1 MTAGGRTELISNQTW
16 SLHPEELTKF
26 SRKFLRLWTFWTLWN
41 VLEFSFYQ
49 KDYFARWFVVSL
61 LCSEWSEWEPGAH
74 IDLISPWCYFLS
86 SLSST
91 ILLNNSSRPDKKRRN
106 NTRTSQKQMRSH
118 NTRAITRRD
127 GHFLCSVSNSFSKI
141 GLFKYRRWHFSWK
154 KCFYVWNLLILVKLR
169 ENYPNI
175 KGRLR
180 ILKIIFKKM
189 HFAVKL
195 SVPVAV
201 LFTLIDYCWL
211 WQIFWR
217 FPENCRIQCTDKRR
231 WLSDCRRGTLII
243 EFRNKWE

>member
-1 MTAGGRTELISNQTW
+1 MKQ
-16 SLHPEELTKF
+16 HPGITKTDG
-26 SRKFLRLWTFWTLWN
+26 K
-41 VLEFSFYQ
+41 
-49 KDYFARWFVVSL
+49 
-61 LCSEWSEWEPGAH
+61 P
-74 IDLISPWCYFLS
+74 
-86 SLSST
+86 
-91 ILLNNSSRPDKKRRN
+91 
-106 NTRTSQKQMRSH
+106 
-118 NTRAITRRD
+118 NTRAITTRD
-127 GHFLCSVSNSFSKI
+127 GHFLCPHAHCCLTSSTTQG
-141 GLFKYRRWHFSWK
+141 GLFKCGRFSFEK
-154 KCFYVWNLLILVKLR
+154 FFYVWMILIVVKLR
-169 ENYPNI
+169 ENYQN
-175 KGRLR
+175 KKVWLR